1 MIYNIFRTR
10 FIQGHQTMAY
20 PAGPAPAMPE
30 RFAGLPRLDRS
41 RCAGCAGPC
50 VDACPTGAI
59 LRADGRLRFDLGRCV
74 FCRECEHACPT
85 GAIAFGL
92 ALGGAR
98 PGVVAEACTGCAEC
112 VPVCPAAAILVAA
125 PPPPEAPGA

>member
-59 LRADGRLRFDLGRCV
+59 V
-74 FCRECEHACPT
+74 EK
-85 GAIAFGL
+85 
-92 ALGGAR
+92 
-98 PGVVAEACTGCAEC
+98 
-112 VPVCPAAAILVAA
+112 
-125 PPPPEAPGA
+125 